1 MKQKEMLRE
10 NSQNPSPLGEG
21 TSNRGIFMKIF
32 ACALSKGGTG
42 KTSCAATI
50 AVELSR
56 LGKTLLVDVDPQG
69 NATSWL
75 GGESIESELA
85 DVLFGHKDIKQ
96 AIYQTAEKNLFILP
110 TAGLN
115 GQLREYQQNKSPSEP
130 FAFTDMLE
138 TVKDI
143 FEYCI
148 IDTSPAFTSLEK
160 SAINSADEVIAILQ
174 LDEFSADGFQIFS
187 DNLKSMK
194 KQLHIPAE
202 KALLKKIVLNSK
214 DNRLSQQKVFYEDI
228 IGLKEYG
235 YEIFTIPV
243 DQAFKKAQQSHI
255 SIQQTGSAKPET
267 LLAFKQIAESLS
279 K

>member
-1 MKQKEMLRE
+1 MK
-10 NSQNPSPLGEG
+10 
-21 TSNRGIFMKIF
+21 TF

-75 GGESIESELA
+75 GGESIETELA
-85 DVLFGHKDIKQ
+85 DVLFGYKEIKE
-96 AIYQTAEKNLFILP
+96 AIYQTSEKNLFILP

-115 GQLREYQQNKSPSEP
+115 GQLREYQQNKSSSEP
-130 FAFTDMLE
+130 FAFADMLE
-138 TVKDI
+138 SVKDI
-143 FEYCI
+143 FDYCI
-148 IDTSPAFTSLEK
+148 IDTSPAFTALEK
-160 SAINSADEVIAILQ
+160 SAINAADEVIAVLQ
-174 LDEFSADGFQIFS
+174 LDEFSADGFQIFG

-202 KALLKKIVLNSK
+202 KAVLKKIILNSK
-214 DNRLSQQKVFYEDI
+214 DNRLSQQKGFYDDAMELVNC
-228 IGLKEYG
+228 GFEL
-235 YEIFTIPV
+235 FTIPV
-243 DQAFKKAQQSHI
+243 DQAFKKAQQAHI
-255 SIQQTGSAKPET
+255 SIQQTGTAKPET
-267 LLAFKQIAESLS
+267 LVAFKNIAESLA